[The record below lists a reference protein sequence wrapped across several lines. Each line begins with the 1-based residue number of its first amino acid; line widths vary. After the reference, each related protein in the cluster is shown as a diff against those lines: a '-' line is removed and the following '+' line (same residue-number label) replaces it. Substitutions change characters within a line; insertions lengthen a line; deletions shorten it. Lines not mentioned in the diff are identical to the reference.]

1 MNGLIGTT
9 VERNE
14 FKNVSI
20 VILAYLLD
28 LPRFCTCMCC
38 FCCNYKPNSN
48 FFFFFFF
55 EVDSLPNPKACND
68 FLLEQTNNM
77 EILSM

>member
-20 VILAYLLD
+20 VILAYILD
-28 LPRFCTCMCC
+28 LPKFCTG
-38 FCCNYKPNSN
+38 KRIKK
-48 FFFFFFF
+48 
-55 EVDSLPNPKACND
+55 EERV
-68 FLLEQTNNM
+68 
-77 EILSM
+77 LSKKLK

>member
-20 VILAYLLD
+20 VILTYLLD
-28 LPRFCTCMCC
+28 LQNLCTSKMAEE
-38 FCCNYKPNSN
+38 FNYW
-48 FFFFFFF
+48 F
-55 EVDSLPNPKACND
+55 DD
-68 FLLEQTNNM
+68 FNQPL
-77 EILSM
+77 I